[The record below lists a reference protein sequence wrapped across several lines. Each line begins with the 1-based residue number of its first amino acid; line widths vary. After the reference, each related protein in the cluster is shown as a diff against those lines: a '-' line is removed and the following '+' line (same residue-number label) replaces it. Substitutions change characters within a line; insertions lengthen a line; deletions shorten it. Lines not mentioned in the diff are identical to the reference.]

1 MFLIFIFLI
10 LDMEKFILFI
20 SSLEDL
26 VHIIEQLKAYGIKSL
41 VTQQYEEIERILKR
55 KKFLL

>member
-1 MFLIFIFLI
+1 
-10 LDMEKFILFI
+10 MEKFILFI

-26 VHIIEQLKAYGIKSL
+26 VDIIEQLKAYGIKSL